1 MAKPGR
7 VYWKGT
13 LRLSLV
19 TIGVEIYPA
28 VETASEISFNQIHKP
43 SGKRVRYERTV
54 PGIGKVEN
62 ADIVKGYEVEPEVY
76 VLLEPEEIEAIR
88 LESKRTIDLV
98 QCVDRSE
105 IDPRFFER
113 PYYVLPADDQAA
125 EGYAIIR
132 EALRESGK
140 VAVGQV
146 TMAGREHLV
155 VVGPV
160 GKGLVLNIIR
170 YGNELRPAATY
181 FDEIPEHKLE
191 PDMMDMAVQLISRK
205 SAPFNPDAF
214 KDSYGVA
221 LRELVEEKAKGHTI
235 LSPSSSE
242 PASNVINLK
251 DALKRSVQEER
262 IEPPKSGKPAPKKP
276 SARKPAGGSKG
287 RAKA

>member
-88 LESKRTIDLV
+88 LESRRTIDLV
-98 QCVDRSE
+98 QCVDQSE

-113 PYYVLPADDQAA
+113 PYYVLPADEQAA
-125 EGYAIIR
+125 EGYGIIR
-132 EALRESGK
+132 EALRP
-140 VAVGQV
+140 
-146 TMAGREHLV
+146 T
-155 VVGPV
+155 
-160 GKGLVLNIIR
+160 
-170 YGNELRPAATY
+170 AAY

-191 PDMMDMAVQLISRK
+191 PDMMDMAVQLINRK
-205 SAPFNPDAF
+205 SAPFDPGVF

-221 LRELVEEKAKGHTI
+221 LRELVEEKAKGHKI
-235 LSPSSSE
+235 LSPPTKE
-242 PASNVINLK
+242 AASNVINLK

-262 IEPPKSGKPAPKKP
+262 TEPPKSGKPPAKKN
-276 SARKPAGGSKG
+276 AGRKPPGNSKG

>member
-7 VYWKGT
+7 VYWKGM

-19 TIGVEIYPA
+19 TIAVEIYPA

-76 VLLEPEEIEAIR
+76 VLLEPEEVEAIR
-88 LESKRTIDLV
+88 LESKRSIDLV
-98 QCVDRSE
+98 QCVDQSE
-105 IDPRFFER
+105 IDPRYFER
-113 PYYVLPADDQAA
+113 PYYVLPADEQAA

-170 YGNELRPAATY
+170 YGNELRPATTY
-181 FDEIPEHKLE
+181 FDDLPEHKLE
-191 PDMMDMAVQLISRK
+191 PDMMDMAVQLITRK
-205 SAPFNPDAF
+205 TAPFDPAAF

-221 LRELVEEKAKGHTI
+221 LRELVEEKAKGHKI
-235 LSPSSSE
+235 LSPPTAE

-262 IEPPKSGKPAPKKP
+262 VEPPKRGKTKPKTPAG
-276 SARKPAGGSKG
+276 RKPAGTKG
-287 RAKA
+287 RA

>member
-191 PDMMDMAVQLISRK
+191 PDMMDMAVQLINRK

>member
-19 TIGVEIYPA
+19 TIAVEIYPA

-76 VLLEPEEIEAIR
+76 VLLEPDEIEAIR

-105 IDPRFFER
+105 IDPRYFER

-140 VAVGQV
+140 VAIGQV

-170 YGNELRPAATY
+170 YGDELRPAATY

-191 PDMMDMAVQLISRK
+191 PDMMDMAVQLINRK

-221 LRELVEEKAKGHTI
+221 LRELVEEKAKGHKI
-235 LSPSSSE
+235 LSPPTSE

-262 IEPPKSGKPAPKKP
+262 VEPPKSGKPAAKKP
-276 SARKPAGGSKG
+276 SVRKPAGGSKG

>member
-54 PGIGKVEN
+54 PGVGKVEN

-132 EALRESGK
+132 EALRESRK

>member
-28 VETASEISFNQIHKP
+28 VETAAEISFNQIHKP

-76 VLLEPEEIEAIR
+76 VLLEPEEVEAIR
-88 LESKRTIDLV
+88 LESKRSIDLV
-98 QCVDRSE
+98 QCVDRAE
-105 IDPRFFER
+105 IDPRYFER
-113 PYYVLPADDQAA
+113 PYYVLPADEQAA

-170 YGNELRPAATY
+170 YGSELRPAATY
-181 FDEIPEHKLE
+181 FDDLPEHKLE
-191 PDMMDMAVQLISRK
+191 PDMMDMAVQLITRK
-205 SAPFNPDAF
+205 TAPFDPAAF
-214 KDSYGVA
+214 TDSYGVA
-221 LRELVEEKAKGHTI
+221 LRELVEEKAKGHKI
-235 LSPSSSE
+235 LSPPTAE

-262 IEPPKSGKPAPKKP
+262 GEPPKGGKAKPKAPAG
-276 SARKPAGGSKG
+276 RKPAGTKG
-287 RAKA
+287 RA

>member
-191 PDMMDMAVQLISRK
+191 PDMMEMAVRPINRK

-221 LRELVEEKAKGHTI
+221 LRELVEEKAKGHKI
-235 LSPSSSE
+235 LSPPTSE

-262 IEPPKSGKPAPKKP
+262 VETATY
-276 SARKPAGGSKG
+276 
-287 RAKA
+287 

>member
-7 VYWKGT
+7 VYWKGA

-88 LESKRTIDLV
+88 LESRRTIDLV
-98 QCVDRSE
+98 QCVDQSE

-113 PYYVLPADDQAA
+113 PYYVLPADEQAA
-125 EGYAIIR
+125 EGYGIIR

-170 YGNELRPAATY
+170 YGNELRPATAY

-205 SAPFNPDAF
+205 SAPFDPDVF

-235 LSPSSSE
+235 LSPPTGE

-262 IEPPKSGKPAPKKP
+262 TEPPKSGKPPAKK
-276 SARKPAGGSKG
+276 SAGRKPPGNGKG

>member
-19 TIGVEIYPA
+19 TIAVEIYPA

-76 VLLEPEEIEAIR
+76 VLLEPAEVEAIR
-88 LESKRTIDLV
+88 LDSKRTIDLV
-98 QCVDRSE
+98 QCVDQTE
-105 IDPRFFER
+105 IDPRYFER

-170 YGNELRPAATY
+170 YGNELRPAASY
-181 FDEIPEHKLE
+181 FDDLPEHKLE
-191 PDMMDMAVQLISRK
+191 ADMMDMAVQLISRK
-205 SAPFNPDAF
+205 TAPFDPDAF

-221 LRELVEEKAKGHTI
+221 LRELVEEKAKGHKI
-235 LSPSSSE
+235 LSPPTAE
-242 PASNVINLK
+242 PASNVIDLK
-251 DALKRSVQEER
+251 DALKRSVQEDR
-262 IEPPKSGKPAPKKP
+262 GQPPRGGKTRTKPPAG
-276 SARKPAGGSKG
+276 RKPAGSSKG
-287 RAKA
+287 RA

>member
-19 TIGVEIYPA
+19 TIAVEIYPA

-76 VLLEPEEIEAIR
+76 VLLEPNEIEAIR

-105 IDPRFFER
+105 IDPRYFER
-113 PYYVLPADDQAA
+113 PYYVLPADDQAG

-140 VAVGQV
+140 VAIGQV

-170 YGNELRPAATY
+170 YGDELRPAATY

-191 PDMMDMAVQLISRK
+191 PDMMDMAIQLIDRK
-205 SAPFNPDAF
+205 SKPFDPDAF

-221 LRELVEEKAKGHTI
+221 LRELVEEKAKGHKI
-235 LSPSSSE
+235 LSPPTAE
-242 PASNVINLK
+242 PATNVINLK

-262 IEPPKSGKPAPKKP
+262 LEPPKSGKPAPNKSAGRKP
-276 SARKPAGGSKG
+276 SGTSRG

>member
-13 LRLSLV
+13 LRLSVV
-19 TIGVEIYPA
+19 TIAVEIYPA
-28 VETASEISFNQIHKP
+28 VETAAEISFNQIHKP

-76 VLLEPEEIEAIR
+76 VLLEPEEVEAIR
-88 LESKRTIDLV
+88 LESKRSIDLV
-98 QCVDRSE
+98 QCVDRAE
-105 IDPRFFER
+105 IDPRYFER
-113 PYYVLPADDQAA
+113 PYYVLPADEQAA

-170 YGNELRPAATY
+170 YGSELRPAATY
-181 FDEIPEHKLE
+181 FDDLPEHKLE
-191 PDMMDMAVQLISRK
+191 PDMMDMAVQLITRK
-205 SAPFNPDAF
+205 TAPFDPAAF
-214 KDSYGVA
+214 QDSYGVA
-221 LRELVEEKAKGHTI
+221 LRELVEEKAKGHKI
-235 LSPSSSE
+235 LSPPTAE

-262 IEPPKSGKPAPKKP
+262 GEPPKGGKAKPKAPAG
-276 SARKPAGGSKG
+276 RKPAGTKG
-287 RAKA
+287 RA

>member
-7 VYWKGT
+7 VYWKGM

-19 TIGVEIYPA
+19 TIAVEIYPA
-28 VETASEISFNQIHKP
+28 VETAAEINFNQIHKP

-76 VLLEPEEIEAIR
+76 VLIEPEEVEGIR
-88 LESKRTIDLV
+88 LESKRSIDLV
-98 QCVDRSE
+98 QCVDQSE
-105 IDPRFFER
+105 IDPRYFER
-113 PYYVLPADDQAA
+113 PYYVLPADEQAA

-132 EALRESGK
+132 EALRESSK

-181 FDEIPEHKLE
+181 FDDLPEHKLE
-191 PDMMDMAVQLISRK
+191 PDMMDMAVQLITRK
-205 SAPFNPDAF
+205 TAPFNPAVF

-221 LRELVEEKAKGHTI
+221 LRELVEEKAKGHKI
-235 LSPSSSE
+235 LSPPTAE

-262 IEPPKSGKPAPKKP
+262 GESPKGGKTKAKAPG
-276 SARKPAGGSKG
+276 RKPAGTKG
-287 RAKA
+287 RA

>member
-54 PGIGKVEN
+54 PGVGKVEN

>member
-1 MAKPGR
+1 MPALGH
-7 VYWKGT
+7 VYWRGF
-13 LRLSLV
+13 LRLQLV
-19 TIGVEIYPA
+19 SINVDIYA
-28 VETASEISFNQIHKP
+28 ATESASEIHFNQIHKP

-76 VLLEPEEIEAIR
+76 VLLEPEEVEAIR
-88 LESKRTIDLV
+88 LESKRSIDLV
-98 QCVDRSE
+98 QCVDQSE
-105 IDPRFFER
+105 IDPRYFER
-113 PYYVLPADDQAA
+113 PYYVLPADEQAA
-125 EGYAIIR
+125 EGYGIIR

-160 GKGLVLNIIR
+160 GKGLVLNILR

-181 FDEIPEHKLE
+181 FDDLPEHKLE
-191 PDMMDMAVQLISRK
+191 PDMMDMAVQLITRK
-205 SAPFNPDAF
+205 TAPFNPTAF

-221 LRELVEEKAKGHTI
+221 LRELVEEKAKGHKI
-235 LSPSSSE
+235 LSPPTAE

-262 IEPPKSGKPAPKKP
+262 GEPPKGGKTKAKAPAG
-276 SARKPAGGSKG
+276 RKPAGTKG
-287 RAKA
+287 RA

>member
-7 VYWKGT
+7 VYWKGA